1 MAIKTFRPIT
11 PGQRFKTGIKHEE
24 LTKNVRPEKSLTRGR
39 HKTAGRNV
47 RGKITTR
54 HRGGGAKRMFRLV
67 DFARTKKAI
76 PAVVQT
82 LEYDPN
88 RSSHIALI
96 AYADG
101 EKKYI
106 LAPEGL
112 KVGDT
117 VTSGDTA
124 DIKTGHTMPL
134 ERIPLG
140 TIVHNVEL
148 IPGRGGQMAR
158 AAGAFVQLMSKD
170 NGKAQ
175 LKLPSG
181 EIRQVLLSCC
191 ATIGVVGN
199 TQHGTIKIGKAG
211 RSRHMGRR
219 PGTRGVAMN
228 PNDHPH
234 GGGEGKSGIGM
245 APKTPWGKPAMGYR
259 TRKKNKAS
267 NALIVRRRK

>member
-1 MAIKTFRPIT
+1 MAIKTFRPLT
-11 PGQRFKTGIKHEE
+11 SGQRFKTGLIYEE
-24 LTKNVRPEKSLTRGR
+24 LTGAAKPQKSLSHGKR
-39 HKTAGRNV
+39 KTAGRNM

-54 HRGGGAKRMFRLV
+54 HRGGGAKRLLRLV
-67 DFARTKKAI
+67 DFSRRKAGI
-76 PAVVQT
+76 PAVVKAV
-82 LEYDPN
+82 EYDPN
-88 RSSHIALI
+88 RSSHIALL

-101 EKKYI
+101 EKRYI

-112 KVGDT
+112 KVGQQLMN
-117 VTSGDTA
+117 GDKA
-124 DIKTGHTMPL
+124 EVQTGHAMPL

-140 TIVHNVEL
+140 TLVHNVEL
-148 IPGRGGQMAR
+148 TPGKGGQLAR
-158 AAGAFVQLMSKD
+158 AAGSSVQLMSKD

-199 TQHGTIKIGKAG
+199 VQHGSIKVGKAG
-211 RSRHMGRR
+211 RRRHMGFR
-219 PGTRGVAMN
+219 PAVRGVTMN

-259 TRKKNKAS
+259 TRKRNKPS
-267 NALIVRRRK
+267 NKLIVRRRK

>member
-1 MAIKTFRPIT
+1 MAIKTFRPLT
-11 PGQRFKTGIKHEE
+11 PGQRFKTGLTHDE
-24 LTKNVRPEKSLTRGR
+24 LTGDRPHKALTGGKA
-39 HKTAGRNV
+39 KTAGRNV

-54 HRGGGAKRMFRLV
+54 HRGGGAKRKFRIV
-67 DFARTKKAI
+67 DFARRKTGI

-82 LEYDPN
+82 VEYDPN
-88 RSSHIALI
+88 RSSYIALVS
-96 AYADG
+96 YADG
-101 EKKYI
+101 EKRYI
-106 LAPEGL
+106 LASEGL
-112 KVGDT
+112 RPGSKIMNGEG
-117 VTSGDTA
+117 S
-124 DIKTGHTMPL
+124 DIQTGHTMAL

-140 TIVHNVEL
+140 TMVHNVEL
-148 IPGRGGQMAR
+148 TPGKGGQLAR
-158 AAGAFVQLMSKD
+158 SAGSSVQLMSKD

-191 ATIGVVGN
+191 ATIGVVSN
-199 TQHGTIKIGKAG
+199 AQHGSIKIGKAG
-211 RSRHMGRR
+211 RRRHMGFR
-219 PGTRGVAMN
+219 PAVRGVTMN

-259 TRKKNKAS
+259 TRKRNKPS